1 MPPIP
6 VDIDQLM
13 DLAAARVIIDIPTVT
28 MPSVGEAGGFKW
40 DLPTIKWDL
49 PTISFPSSP
58 DWSNNHDS

>member
-13 DLAAARVIIDIPTVT
+13 HLAAARVIIDIPTVT
-28 MPSVGEAGGFKW
+28 MPSAGEAGGFKW
-40 DLPTIKWDL
+40 DV